1 MIVLTG
7 KAHRS
12 GSSRC
17 VKPSITR
24 LATCPGSGALSQFS
38 TGANSHASGFSV
50 PPERRYFRYC
60 TASRQTVPTTP
71 ARMPPAT
78 AASGVSGCLKP
89 CIGSPIGGVSRRES
103 CGLVRREPGERGR
116 DERLGACS
124 QGGLQRGQER
134 RRVVGGQVVEGPGLL
149 GREVGL
155 LVGEPDGPVA
165 VRDVSGVGDLAEVLA
180 DGLPGNLACQIAEM
194 RRERL
199 RHPAGG
205 GRVVV
210 GDREGEDR
218 FELRIP
224 G

>member
-1 MIVLTG
+1 MTVLTG

-24 LATCPGSGALSQFS
+24 LATWPGAGALSQLS
-38 TGANSHASGFSV
+38 TGANSHASGSSV

-89 CIGSPIGGVSRRES
+89 CIESPIGRAGRSRVS
-103 CGLVRREPGERGR
+103 VRREPGERAR
-116 DERLGACS
+116 DEGLGTGS
-124 QGGLQRGQER
+124 QGGLERGQER
-134 RRVVGGQVVEGPGLL
+134 RRVVGGQVVQGPGLL

-155 LVGEPDGPVA
+155 LIGEPDGPVA

-180 DGLPGNLACQIAEM
+180 DGLPGNLACQITEM

-199 RHPAGG
+199 RYPAGG

-210 GDREGEDR
+210 SDREGEDR
-218 FELRIP
+218 LELRILR
-224 G
+224 